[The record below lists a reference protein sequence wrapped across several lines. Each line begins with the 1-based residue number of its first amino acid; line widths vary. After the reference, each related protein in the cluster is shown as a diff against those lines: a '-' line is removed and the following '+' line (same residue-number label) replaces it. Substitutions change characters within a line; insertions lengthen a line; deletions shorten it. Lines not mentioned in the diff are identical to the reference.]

1 MTPYRLS
8 IMFIHMKAVQF
19 TIDDE
24 LLRRIDNHPATKERG
39 RSAFLREA
47 AIELLRR
54 QRSKDIREA
63 YRAGYGKF
71 PPSSDEFFVAPE
83 AQAWPD
89 K

>member
-1 MTPYRLS
+1 LKGSPALGLGR
-8 IMFIHMKAVQF
+8 AVF
-19 TIDDE
+19 GFIDDE
-24 LLRRIDNHPATKERG
+24 LLHRIDNHPATKERG

-47 AIELLRR
+47 ATEFLRR
-54 QRSKDIREA
+54 TRAKHIGDA

-71 PPSSDEFFVAPE
+71 PPSADEFFVAPE